1 MDGITWQE
9 NIPQKQLSAL
19 ETWELVQSLPRGG
32 SAKCLRLLSALTL
45 GSILLSCGSC
55 WSLPNLLQLSDKR
68 YLPSTLHSGC
78 LSLLAPFV
86 EVKNQGAKERLVPDP
101 GTERPGVVTL

>member
-1 MDGITWQE
+1 MSLTAVCSYPWE
-9 NIPQKQLSAL
+9 HSAL
-19 ETWELVQSLPRGG
+19 LWFP
-32 SAKCLRLLSALTL
+32 
-45 GSILLSCGSC
+45 
-55 WSLPNLLQLSDKR
+55 LPNLLRLSHKR

-86 EVKNQGAKERLVPDP
+86 EVKNQGAKERLVPDL